1 MFFEKVLIN
10 GERVNKNKVDMIIN
24 EAVDNIILC
33 GFNSLPELEKIVKVN
48 GRNDDYLIDNILY
61 KLQYTYSN
69 NIDKES
75 NKAMNEKISAVN
87 IGLMI
92 DTQMI
97 ILELIQRRVN
107 SFIENA
113 NNSSEYIEDMD
124 EELSESLEDEDEIL
138 TLGDEC
144 DEDVESINKE
154 IFSRMMNAGKD
165 KVKSS
170 LVFPAKTNA

>member
-1 MFFEKVLIN
+1 
-10 GERVNKNKVDMIIN
+10 
-24 EAVDNIILC
+24 
-33 GFNSLPELEKIVKVN
+33 
-48 GRNDDYLIDNILY
+48 
-61 KLQYTYSN
+61 
-69 NIDKES
+69 
-75 NKAMNEKISAVN
+75 MNEKISAVN

-97 ILELIQRRVN
+97 ILELIHRRVN

-113 NNSSEYIEDMD
+113 NNSSGYIEDMD
-124 EELSESLEDEDEIL
+124 EELSETLEDEDEIL
-138 TLGDEC
+138 TFGDEC

-170 LVFPAKTNA
+170 LVFPVKTNA

>member
-10 GERVNKNKVDMIIN
+10 GEKVNKNKADMIIN

-97 ILELIQRRVN
+97 ILELIKRRVN
-107 SFIENA
+107 SFIENVDD
-113 NNSSEYIEDMD
+113 SRYIEDMD
-124 EELSESLEDEDEIL
+124 EELSETLEDDDEIL